1 MACVFLYRVSVFC
14 VPEYYTKY
22 VGVLEPKSADI
33 LLFSLCRS
41 ERDAEKRLRVQAEN
55 DARRAKAAA
64 DQAAA
69 AAAEASRSLK
79 LGEKQI
85 GGKGKDGEVR
95 EASTGEGR

>member
-1 MACVFLYRVSVFC
+1 MLHI
-14 VPEYYTKY
+14 
-22 VGVLEPKSADI
+22 VGVLKPRVLIFVVVLA
-33 LLFSLCRS
+33 CRS

-95 EASTGEGR
+95 EVLTGEGGGGAPA